1 MKADVDALTLPK
13 NARIINLTLIE
24 LAFHILLPGG
34 CHDE

>member
-1 MKADVDALTLPK
+1 MKADVGALTLPK

-24 LAFHILLPGG
+24 LALHILLPSG